1 MTASPPQ
8 SRPQAPPPSRWSAG
22 RIVALVIGVVL
33 LLPAIGLLLGGGV
46 LLWADR
52 SQRSGDYLTTDSE
65 SFTTSGFA
73 LTTDQV
79 DLSTGADWLPVSSSL
94 GTARL
99 QVTGT
104 DPGTAVFVGIAR
116 SSDASTYL
124 QGVQRTVL
132 NDIGTGANTQVAVP
146 GGAPSGPPGEQD
158 FWVAKASGPG
168 TQQLTWAPEQGN
180 WTVIVM
186 NSDASAGVSVQ
197 ARIGATVPALGR
209 LAWGLVG
216 AGLLLAVI
224 GVLLVVLAVRRP
236 SRGAGSPFAGQP
248 IPQPAGPPPA
258 GPPPAWQSP
267 APRPTS
273 EPTAAP
279 DAAHSGPPTSEE
291 PPG

>member
-1 MTASPPQ
+1 
-8 SRPQAPPPSRWSAG
+8 
-22 RIVALVIGVVL
+22 
-33 LLPAIGLLLGGGV
+33 
-46 LLWADR
+46 
-52 SQRSGDYLTTDSE
+52 
-65 SFTTSGFA
+65 
-73 LTTDQV
+73 
-79 DLSTGADWLPVSSSL
+79 
-94 GTARL
+94 
-99 QVTGT
+99 
-104 DPGTAVFVGIAR
+104 
-116 SSDASTYL
+116 
-124 QGVQRTVL
+124 
-132 NDIGTGANTQVAVP
+132 
-146 GGAPSGPPGEQD
+146 
-158 FWVAKASGPG
+158 
-168 TQQLTWAPEQGN
+168 
-180 WTVIVM
+180 M
-186 NSDASAGVSVQ
+186 NSDASAEVSVQ

-279 DAAHSGPPTSEE
+279 DTAHSGPPTSEE